1 MRHRLVNLNLRQ
13 KFFIRNLGKF
23 LLCTSVPIIISMLF
37 GLIVLHSYLKPL
49 QDQNSQMMVEKASR
63 SIESDFQEFNS
74 FAVSSSIMNTR
85 VTVQHLLSS
94 EQFTYEDLILHSD
107 MKQQLSSLRN
117 RSPYVKEIAIWLEN
131 DNNAYLSDSGKQLL
145 DDNSVWLN
153 SLDEHSQDFSWWT
166 VANNSLEN
174 NVYVCHRLWS
184 KGIVAISINTEI
196 LYQTISSSIPD
207 NGEFLTVMSEND
219 DLIVSGEESINTNN
233 FIAFETVEKNTG
245 WKIRLSVPLH
255 IANKLTIQYIRI
267 MISFLLGS
275 LILSFFLAL
284 ALTKKNTHQIS
295 ILLDTIHNAEAGLPL
310 PEIDESRN
318 KTTIEYISQRM
329 IASFLEKDYLK
340 AQLEAKKYKAAHA
353 ELVAMQA
360 QLNPHFLYNTL
371 ETLNWNCYQLT
382 GHPNQATDIIEK
394 LSDILH
400 YSLGKNGIFVSLKD
414 EIEYI
419 DSYLSLLKIRYK
431 EKLQYRF
438 EIDNDAYEYMLP
450 RMILQPLVENAV
462 QHGIKPKKGSGL
474 VTISAEVEQGNLI
487 LKVEDNGVGIPDN
500 NLKNIQLILNKQEIR
515 TDHIGLGNV
524 NLRLRTIYG
533 TGIIVESEEK
543 KGTIIT
549 VSISNKDVNNVQ
561 ADDC

>member
-1 MRHRLVNLNLRQ
+1 
-13 KFFIRNLGKF
+13 
-23 LLCTSVPIIISMLF
+23 
-37 GLIVLHSYLKPL
+37 
-49 QDQNSQMMVEKASR
+49 
-63 SIESDFQEFNS
+63 
-74 FAVSSSIMNTR
+74 
-85 VTVQHLLSS
+85 
-94 EQFTYEDLILHSD
+94 
-107 MKQQLSSLRN
+107 
-117 RSPYVKEIAIWLEN
+117 
-131 DNNAYLSDSGKQLL
+131 
-145 DDNSVWLN
+145 
-153 SLDEHSQDFSWWT
+153 
-166 VANNSLEN
+166 
-174 NVYVCHRLWS
+174 
-184 KGIVAISINTEI
+184 
-196 LYQTISSSIPD
+196 
-207 NGEFLTVMSEND
+207 
-219 DLIVSGEESINTNN
+219 
-233 FIAFETVEKNTG
+233 
-245 WKIRLSVPLH
+245 
-255 IANKLTIQYIRI
+255 
-267 MISFLLGS
+267 
-275 LILSFFLAL
+275 
-284 ALTKKNTHQIS
+284 
-295 ILLDTIHNAEAGLPL
+295 
-310 PEIDESRN
+310 
-318 KTTIEYISQRM
+318 M